1 MDMIKEGSEAG
12 YLAKV
17 DSDNKLE
24 THSITAVTATN
35 FNKSIVVG
43 CEVK

>member
-1 MDMIKEGSEAG
+1 MDTIKDGSGKG

-24 THSITAVTATN
+24 THAIPAID
-35 FNKSIVVG
+35 F
-43 CEVK
+43 EF